1 MLPCMSDRSV
11 IRTDAAAAAIG
22 PYSQAVRTGNLLF
35 TSGQIPLT
43 PAGDLVAGDIETQTR
58 QVLANLRAV
67 LEAGGTDLSRVV
79 KCTVFVRDMDDFA
92 RINAVY
98 GEAFGDDPP
107 ARSTVQAARLP
118 MDVALEIEAIA
129 LID

>member
-22 PYSQAVRTGNLLF
+22 PYSQAVRAGNLLF